1 MAGYDSGPSGDWK
14 DQEPL
19 ISDAAATKFTQ
30 AMINPVIHSS
40 SNWTVTSAGQPENEL
55 VYKKEYEVSKIVKR
69 HTNKDFFYV
78 ISVSDTDDVFYQI
91 WEGGWFSM
99 LLFKAMG
106 DRNGYRK
113 TNVNANRN
121 TQWDAVRKRTHLPAT
136 IGATYLEID
145 DAIEK
150 HIEDSKVA
158 SDHDNYAEELLK
170 TEPDNLK
177 MIQGLEKLAEGEP
190 EPDERLQHG
199 LTTSITQGNVSVG
212 PPYSSN
218 APSGTYSNNIAVSG
232 QGATA
237 PTLNG
242 DEDMHLDED
251 TLEPDE
257 DCDEF
262 VRYVGR

>member
-1 MAGYDSGPSGDWK
+1 MSGENWAGDPNWNGGTLVSLVAAQKFAQASIKTPTILTGTTTSN
-14 DQEPL
+14 L
-19 ISDAAATKFTQ
+19 IFNTTECK
-30 AMINPVIHSS
+30 PVYR
-40 SNWTVTSAGQPENEL
+40 E
-55 VYKKEYEVSKIVKR
+55 EYEVSKIVKR
-69 HTNKDFFYV
+69 HTNKDYFYV

-113 TNVNANRN
+113 TNVNASRN

-190 EPDERLQHG
+190 EADPQHG
-199 LTTSITQGNVSVG
+199 TTIGINQGNVG
-212 PPYSSN
+212 G
-218 APSGTYSNNIAVSG
+218 GTYSNNIA
-232 QGATA
+232 TA
-237 PTLNG
+237 PGSGALYVSSSPTPDNQADSLQY
-242 DEDMHLDED
+242 D
-251 TLEPDE
+251 TLDDHGTSAVPEDE